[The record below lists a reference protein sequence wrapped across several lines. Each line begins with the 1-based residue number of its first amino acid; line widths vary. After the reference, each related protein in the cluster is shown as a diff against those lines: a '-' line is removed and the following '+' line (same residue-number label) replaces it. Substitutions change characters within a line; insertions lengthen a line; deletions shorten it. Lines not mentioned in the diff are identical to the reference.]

1 MPRTFAG
8 YFIRTTA
15 LLAISCAVACTQGNS
30 GSLSAAQ
37 SGNERAKA
45 MDTQASSNKPEEFPL
60 GTGDKIRV
68 SVFGA
73 DKIGGGF
80 SIPPAG
86 GARLPRAGDARA
98 DGKTVSDSRPTLAT
112 R

>member
-45 MDTQASSNKPEEFPL
+45 TDTQASSNKPEEFRL

-73 DKIGGGF
+73 DKIGGGSTTHLHSSIF
-80 SIPPAG
+80 IPPVRA
-86 GARLPRAGDARA
+86 PRANLSAI
-98 DGKTVSDSRPTLAT
+98 T
-112 R
+112 